1 MRGGRR
7 PSCYV
12 YEDLAMVDASYAI
25 RETDLSGVGR
35 PSCSV
40 FVKICQ
46 WYTRHMIFVKRIFQV
61 WGGHRA
67 AYPGDLRD
75 LLRDL
80 R

>member
-12 YEDLAMVDASYAI
+12 YEDLAMVEASYAI

-46 WYTRHMIFVKRIFQV
+46 WYTRHMLFVKRIFQV
-61 WGGHRA
+61 WGGA
-67 AYPGDLRD
+67 AIVQRTLGI
-75 LLRDL
+75 
-80 R
+80 